1 MHFSATAYNKVILTA
16 ISTTPARERTR
27 SVSKKVKRFLLV
39 GRVVRKKLTRAT
51 QQKLEAVKES
61 RQRSN
66 FTAAAI
72 FFGPIFVFNQG
83 TELVFAGFL
92 TVVILQFVLTRALN
106 SDFLI
111 LLFLSHVFS
120 LMLFDQQWTIQ
131 PQLWDSLWLVILL
144 SREHLFQWRREV

>member
-1 MHFSATAYNKVILTA
+1 MHASGTAKSKVILTA
-16 ISTTPARERTR
+16 IFTVPVSARTR
-27 SVSKKVKRFLLV
+27 TMSKKVKRVLLV

-66 FTAAAI
+66 FTAAI

-92 TVVILQFVLTRALN
+92 T
-106 SDFLI
+106 
-111 LLFLSHVFS
+111 
-120 LMLFDQQWTIQ
+120 
-131 PQLWDSLWLVILL
+131 LVIL
-144 SREHLFQWRREV
+144 

>member
-1 MHFSATAYNKVILTA
+1 MLPPKKEVTFTE
-16 ISTTPARERTR
+16 ISTLPVRVRTR

-72 FFGPIFVFNQG
+72 S
-83 TELVFAGFL
+83 
-92 TVVILQFVLTRALN
+92 QFC
-106 SDFLI
+106 
-111 LLFLSHVFS
+111 
-120 LMLFDQQWTIQ
+120 
-131 PQLWDSLWLVILL
+131 
-144 SREHLFQWRREV
+144 